1 MTELDKTDRA
11 ILAAVQRDGRL
22 SIARLA
28 DSVAC
33 PRRRVRGG

>member
-22 SIARLA
+22 PIARLA
-28 DSVAC
+28 DAVGLSETPA
-33 PRRRVRGG
+33 RGV

>member
-22 SIARLA
+22 PIAR
-28 DSVAC
+28 S
-33 PRRRVRGG
+33 PIP

>member
-22 SIARLA
+22 PIARLA
-28 DSVAC
+28 
-33 PRRRVRGG
+33 